1 METMKKTAWQ
11 FIDTHQEEMLALWRE
26 LVQIESGSQYKAG
39 VDAVAQN
46 VKFQLDCLGAKTRI
60 IEMPHA
66 GNMVVSSWGKADR
79 APILLLGHMDTVF
92 PNGTIRER
100 PFTIQ
105 NGKTYGPGVLDMKGG
120 LVIALY
126 AVKALQAAGYQ
137 TRPIR
142 LIFAGDEEAAHQQS
156 NAAVCI
162 QKEAK
167 GAVAAFNCETGFLDN
182 GLVVQRK
189 GSAVY
194 TMSVQGV
201 GAHAGNN
208 PKGGRSAVLEIAH
221 KVIDIQNAT
230 DWEQGTTFNV
240 GLIQGGTVVNAVP
253 DTASI
258 QIDVRYLQPEYIEDI
273 QQTLQQIA
281 AKQYVPDTKTTLQK
295 VAGFAPMKRT
305 EATEMLFETVKETY
319 EEMGLPKPHAMM
331 VGGGS
336 DSAYTVLAGV
346 PTICAMGVKGEHN
359 HTPREY
365 ADTASLFERAKILA
379 ACIINRQ

>member
-11 FIDTHQEEMLALWRE
+11 FIDTHQEEMLNLWRE

-39 VDAVAQN
+39 VDAVAQK
-46 VKFQLDCLGAKTRI
+46 VKSQLDCLGAKTRI

-66 GNMVVSSWGKADR
+66 GNMVVSSWGKADS

-105 NGKTYGPGVLDMKGG
+105 NGKAYGPGVLDMKGG

-126 AVKALQAAGYQ
+126 AVKALQAAGYH

-156 NAAVCI
+156 NAAACI

-194 TMSVQGV
+194 MMSVQGV

-258 QIDVRYLQPEYIEDI
+258 QIDVRYSQPEYIENI

-305 EATEMLFETVKETY
+305 AATEMLFETVQKTY
-319 EEMGLPKPHAMM
+319 EEMKLPKPHAMM

-336 DSAYTVLAGV
+336 DSAYMVLAGV
-346 PTICAMGVKGEHN
+346 PTVCAMGVKGAYN

-365 ADTASLFERAKILA
+365 ADTASLFERAKVLA

>member
-1 METMKKTAWQ
+1 METMKKAAWQ

-26 LVQIESGSQYKAG
+26 LVQIESGSQYKTG
-39 VDAVAQN
+39 VDAVAQK
-46 VKFQLDCLGAKTRI
+46 VKSQLDCLGAKTRV

-66 GNMVVSSWGKADR
+66 GNMVVSSWGEADR

-105 NGKTYGPGVLDMKGG
+105 DGKAYGPGVLDMKGG

-137 TRPIR
+137 TRPIKWI
-142 LIFAGDEEAAHQQS
+142 LAGDEEMAHQQS
-156 NAAVCI
+156 NAAACI
-162 QKEAK
+162 QAEAK
-167 GAVAAFNCETGFLDN
+167 GAAAAFNCETGFLDN

-194 TMSVQGV
+194 TMRVQGV

-230 DWEQGTTFNV
+230 DWEKGTTFNV

-253 DTASI
+253 DAASI

-305 EATEMLFETVKETY
+305 KATEQFFETVKKTY

-346 PTICAMGVKGEHN
+346 PTVCAMGVKGAYN

-365 ADTASLFERAKILA
+365 ADTASLFERAKVLA

>member
-1 METMKKTAWQ
+1 M
-11 FIDTHQEEMLALWRE
+11 
-26 LVQIESGSQYKAG
+26 
-39 VDAVAQN
+39 
-46 VKFQLDCLGAKTRI
+46 
-60 IEMPHA
+60 
-66 GNMVVSSWGKADR
+66 
-79 APILLLGHMDTVF
+79 
-92 PNGTIRER
+92 
-100 PFTIQ
+100 
-105 NGKTYGPGVLDMKGG
+105 
-120 LVIALY
+120 
-126 AVKALQAAGYQ
+126 
-137 TRPIR
+137 
-142 LIFAGDEEAAHQQS
+142 
-156 NAAVCI
+156 
-162 QKEAK
+162 
-167 GAVAAFNCETGFLDN
+167 
-182 GLVVQRK
+182 
-189 GSAVY
+189 
-194 TMSVQGV
+194 
-201 GAHAGNN
+201 
-208 PKGGRSAVLEIAH
+208 
-221 KVIDIQNAT
+221 
-230 DWEQGTTFNV
+230 